1 MTEEK
6 PKINR
11 AAKSKGNSGN
21 RKLILAAVIVV
32 TIICGLVLKAFFLDP
47 RSTDE
52 QLAATDA
59 ELAIPDE
66 ENAAVYY
73 KRFFA
78 DPNNAAILD
87 DLYDYTPSAYCG
99 PWADEEDPELAAKLK
114 KHRALIQTLLDIS
127 QMKQAR
133 FPVYPEPGTDW
144 WEMLSYMRRVTFIL
158 SWAAANDLGEGRADA
173 AFSKYECQLRL
184 ARQLE
189 QQPAVIYDL
198 VGMAIEAVALG
209 NIRRAVMRDETTPE
223 QLRSLET
230 ILEIPMDRIEG
241 HAEIAA
247 RVDRLVEE
255 KEWSQLPLTGKL
267 KRWLIGRRIR
277 AERAEQKRRQRL
289 IRLRLEATRRATPIL
304 IALRRHK
311 EKTGAWPETLEAIE
325 PKLPEQILIDP
336 QNDGPFVYKRN
347 SDSFIFYSKG
357 PNGVDEQ
364 GSYKRPADDWPIWP
378 LEIKKGPV
386 DKAADQ

>member
-6 PKINR
+6 PKITK
-11 AAKSKGNSGN
+11 AAKSKVNSGN

-32 TIICGLVLKAFFLDP
+32 MIICGLMLKAFFLDP
-47 RSTDE
+47 RSIDE
-52 QLAATDA
+52 QFAALEA

-73 KRFFA
+73 RQFFT

-127 QMKQAR
+127 EMPKAR

-144 WEMLSYMRRVTFIL
+144 WEMLSYMRRVTLVL
-158 SWAAANDLGEGRADA
+158 SWAAANDLAEGRADA
-173 AFSKYECQLRL
+173 AFSKYEYQLRL

-189 QQPAVIYDL
+189 QQPVVIYDL
-198 VGMAIEAVALG
+198 VGMAIEAVAYG
-209 NIRRAVMRDETTPE
+209 NIREAVMRDETTPE

-230 ILEIPMDRIEG
+230 ILEIPTDRIEG
-241 HAEIAA
+241 HAQIAA

-255 KEWSQLPLTGKL
+255 K
-267 KRWLIGRRIR
+267 
-277 AERAEQKRRQRL
+277 
-289 IRLRLEATRRATPIL
+289 
-304 IALRRHK
+304 
-311 EKTGAWPETLEAIE
+311 
-325 PKLPEQILIDP
+325 
-336 QNDGPFVYKRN
+336 
-347 SDSFIFYSKG
+347 
-357 PNGVDEQ
+357 
-364 GSYKRPADDWPIWP
+364 
-378 LEIKKGPV
+378 
-386 DKAADQ
+386 

>member
-6 PKINR
+6 PKITK
-11 AAKSKGNSGN
+11 AAKSKVNSGN

-52 QLAATDA
+52 QLAAIDA

-73 KRFFA
+73 RRFFS

-99 PWADEEDPELAAKLK
+99 PWADEEYPELAAKLE
-114 KHRALIQTLLDIS
+114 KHRALIQTLHDIS
-127 QMKQAR
+127 EMKQAR

-144 WEMLSYMRRVTFIL
+144 WEMLSYMRRVTFLL
-158 SWAAANDLGEGRADA
+158 SWAAANDLAEGRTDA

-184 ARQLE
+184 PRQLE
-189 QQPAVIYDL
+189 QQPGTIHNL
-198 VGMAIEAVALG
+198 VGIAIEAVAYG
-209 NIRRAVMRDETTPE
+209 NIREAVMRDETTPE
-223 QLRSLET
+223 QLKSLER
-230 ILEIPMDRIEG
+230 ILEIPTDRVEG

-247 RVDRLVEE
+247 RVERLIDD

-267 KRWLIGRRIR
+267 KHWWNGRNIR

-289 IRLRLEATRRATPIL
+289 IHLRLEATRKAIPIL
-304 IALRRHK
+304 FALRRYK
-311 EKTGAWPETLEAIE
+311 DKTGAWPNTLEAIE

-347 SDSFIFYSKG
+347 EDGFIFYSKG
-357 PNGVDEQ
+357 PNGRDE
-364 GSYKRPADDWPIWP
+364 GGTSSGAADDYPIWP
-378 LEIKKGPV
+378 RKIQTSPAGNAPE
-386 DKAADQ
+386 Q